1 MGNEELVS
9 LMKRQLRVQKIHMI
23 LTAIILAVLAV
34 SAVVIVPKTVN
45 TITKVDKS
53 LDTLNSTVLPAVS
66 KLDMAELNGTVSDL
80 KTAINGIDIDSLND
94 AIKNLDVTLKP
105 LAQFMEKF
113 GS

>member
-80 KTAINGIDIDSLND
+80 KKAINGIDIDSLND

>member
-23 LTAIILAVLAV
+23 LTAIIFAVLAV